1 MNNKNL
7 QSSSN
12 KNLLQSNHP
21 KTFFNQIQ
29 RPSSTKQPRNLQI
42 KRPLSLSLS
51 LSLSRA
57 RTVPFFFDQTTQQQ
71 YHRSKISQ
79 IKTEKQI
86 KIKQRERGLKL
97 KITEPK
103 VQTRRR
109 RH

>member
-1 MNNKNL
+1 MNNRNL

-21 KTFFNQIQ
+21 KTFFK
-29 RPSSTKQPRNLQI
+29 SKGLLQPNNPETF
-42 KRPLSLSLS
+42 KSKDPY
-51 LSLSRA
+51 LSLSRT
-57 RTVPFFFDQTTQQQ
+57 RTVPFFFFNQTTQQQ

>member
-1 MNNKNL
+1 MNNRNL

-12 KNLLQSNHP
+12 KNLLHSNHP
-21 KTFFNQIQ
+21 KTFFK
-29 RPSSTKQPRNLQI
+29 SKDLLQPNNPETFKSKDLY
-42 KRPLSLSLS
+42 LSLS